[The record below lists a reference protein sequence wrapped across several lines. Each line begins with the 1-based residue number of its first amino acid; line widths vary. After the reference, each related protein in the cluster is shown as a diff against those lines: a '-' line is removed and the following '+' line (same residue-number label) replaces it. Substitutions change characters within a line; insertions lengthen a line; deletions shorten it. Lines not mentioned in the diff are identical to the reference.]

1 LPGVVQGHSAEYPGG
16 TIGRLDRRQHFATVG
31 AIPRSALQ
39 NRPRDVYYDSALR
52 QVLVASMAAY
62 GYLDGAL
69 TTYDPQTGDTH
80 AYRGIVDDQ
89 TVNSVVTHR
98 GIAYLATQVGSSGIE
113 PTTTEA
119 HLAAFDVATGDVLWR
134 DVPLPGVAT
143 IRHIEYLDGLLY
155 AYTGD
160 GRVFSYDPG
169 SREVVDPVSVG
180 GAGEVE
186 AWNGRLF
193 AATGDAVLE
202 LDPATL
208 EPTTLGSCL
217 AGGWYNEPQSHRRQP
232 GDALHTRRSSA
243 RTPAAPRLRR
253 VPLSP
258 LIRPARSAGR
268 AARWPGTTLR
278 GERRSGCLRS
288 ARACGAD
295 AVV

>member
-1 LPGVVQGHSAEYPGG
+1 
-16 TIGRLDRRQHFATVG
+16 
-31 AIPRSALQ
+31 
-39 NRPRDVYYDSALR
+39 
-52 QVLVASMAAY
+52 
-62 GYLDGAL
+62 
-69 TTYDPQTGDTH
+69 
-80 AYRGIVDDQ
+80 
-89 TVNSVVTHR
+89 VNSVVTHR

-169 SREVVDPVSVG
+169 SREVVDQVSVG

-217 AGGWYNEPQSHRRQP
+217 AGGWYNEPQLAIDDSQAMLYTLDGRRLARLP
-232 GDALHTRRSSA
+232 LH
-243 RTPAAPRLRR
+243 
-253 VPLSP
+253 
-258 LIRPARSAGR
+258 
-268 AARWPGTTLR
+268 
-278 GERRSGCLRS
+278 
-288 ARACGAD
+288 D
-295 AVV
+295 